1 MTRTYSRWR
10 RAVLDERGTAL
21 VAATILL
28 FSFTAAAMILLA
40 RDYDQRIATRSVA
53 QAVAFQAARAGAQ
66 QIDVEV
72 VRRDGLVVLDR
83 EAAEEQAR
91 LTAQRL
97 LIDQGETGTVIVS
110 IEADRVLVVVE
121 IVDVIEGG
129 VEGSRT
135 AVVRAEGAARAI
147 SG

>member
-1 MTRTYSRWR
+1 MTRTCSRWR

-129 VEGSRT
+129 FEGSRT

>member
-1 MTRTYSRWR
+1 M
-10 RAVLDERGTAL
+10 LDETGTAL
-21 VAATILL
+21 VTASVLL

-66 QIDVEV
+66 QIDVEI
-72 VRRDGLVVLDR
+72 VRGDGVIVLDR
-83 EAAEEQAR
+83 DAAATQAQ
-91 LTAQRL
+91 LTARRL
-97 LIDQGETGTVIVS
+97 VADQGESGSVRVTIDG
-110 IEADRVLVVVE
+110 DRVVVVVE

-129 VEGSRT
+129 FDGSRT
-135 AVVRAEGAARAI
+135 AIVRAEGAARAV

>member
-1 MTRTYSRWR
+1 MRRLLARWR
-10 RAVLDERGTAL
+10 DAALDERGTAL
-21 VAATILL
+21 VTATVLL
-28 FSFTAAAMILLA
+28 FSFTAAAMVLLA

-72 VRRDGLVVLDR
+72 VRRDGLIVLDR
-83 EAAEEQAR
+83 AAAEEQAR

-97 LIDQGETGTVIVS
+97 LADQGETGSVSVS
-110 IEADRVLVVVE
+110 IDGERVLVVVE
-121 IVDVIEGG
+121 IIDVIENGFD
-129 VEGSRT
+129 GSRT
-135 AVVRAEGAARAI
+135 AVVRAEGAARAV

>member
-1 MTRTYSRWR
+1 MT
-10 RAVLDERGTAL
+10 
-21 VAATILL
+21 ATVLL
-28 FSFTAAAMILLA
+28 FSFTAAAMVLLA

-72 VRRDGLVVLDR
+72 VRRDGLIVLDR
-83 EAAEEQAR
+83 AAAEEQAR

-97 LIDQGETGTVIVS
+97 LADQGETGSVSVS
-110 IEADRVLVVVE
+110 IDGERVLVVVE
-121 IVDVIEGG
+121 IIDVIENGFD
-129 VEGSRT
+129 GSRT
-135 AVVRAEGAARAI
+135 AVVRAEGAARAV